1 MGLRRLYRDWAIRTA
16 KRIAYRG
23 ITVPLTGDHMIRPV
37 VVQLFSD
44 AYEVPEITALQAVV
58 RPGDRVLELGTGLGI
73 VTALAARAAQ
83 GGKVLTFEANPA
95 LIAPAAAL
103 FSQNQIGNV
112 EARHGV
118 ITDGPGG
125 GTLSFHLAEFFPEG
139 SLAKKG
145 VGVIEVPTWSAAETV
160 KDFHPDVLICDIE
173 GAEGDLLPALD
184 LSSLRAA
191 VIELH
196 PHILSGTAV
205 ARIYGHLFQ
214 HGLFPAIEHSS
225 GTVVVFQRTEQ
236 PQT

>member
-1 MGLRRLYRDWAIRTA
+1 MGLRKLYRNWVVRTA
-16 KRIAYRG
+16 RRITYRG
-23 ITVPLTGDHMIRPV
+23 IEVPLTGDHMTRSV
-37 VVQLFSD
+37 VDHLYCD
-44 AYEVPEITALQAVV
+44 CYEAPEITGLRAVV

-103 FSQNQIGNV
+103 FAQNQIGNI

-118 ITDGPGG
+118 IADGPGG

-139 SLAKKG
+139 SLTKKSAD
-145 VGVIEVPTWSAAETV
+145 VIEVPAWSSAEV
-160 KDFHPDVLICDIE
+160 MKDFRPDVLICDIE

-184 LSSLRAA
+184 LSTLRAA

-196 PHILSGTAV
+196 PHILSRV
-205 ARIYGHLFQ
+205 AAAGIYDHLLH
-214 HGLFPAIEHSS
+214 HGLYPQIEFSS
-225 GTVVVFQRTEQ
+225 GTVVVFQRLDPAQ
-236 PQT
+236 P